1 MGGGSNGE
9 CGGAAKYQERGEGLQ
24 HHEII
29 MVVRGYRICIPK
41 EWRSYGTFL
50 KE

>member
-1 MGGGSNGE
+1 MGGSSDGK

-24 HHEII
+24 YYEII
-29 MVVRGYRICIPK
+29 MMVRGYRIYVPK

-50 KE
+50 KA